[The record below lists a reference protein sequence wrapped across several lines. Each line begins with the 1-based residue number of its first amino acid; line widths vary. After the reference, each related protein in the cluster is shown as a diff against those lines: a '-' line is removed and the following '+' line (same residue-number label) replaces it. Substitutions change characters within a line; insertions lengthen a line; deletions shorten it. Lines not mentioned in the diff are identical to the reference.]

1 MKTGKRITQRRR
13 VNRDSQRRGE
23 SQKKEFYAEGHRDT
37 EDAEKREC
45 KEECDKVRNGSKAMK
60 RQAKLTSKGQ
70 ITVPRDIRRRLGV
83 RAGDKLEFEDTGEVV
98 QVKAVRDGSVF
109 EKYAG
114 IGNPGI
120 GSGRKAI
127 QKWIREIR
135 GHEDDE

>member
-1 MKTGKRITQRRR
+1 M
-13 VNRDSQRRGE
+13 
-23 SQKKEFYAEGHRDT
+23 
-37 EDAEKREC
+37 KREA
-45 KEECDKVRNGSKAMK
+45 KGMK

-83 RAGDKLEFEDTGEVV
+83 RAGDKLEFEDKGKVV

-109 EKYAG
+109 EKYRG
-114 IGNPGI
+114 IGTPGI

>member
-1 MKTGKRITQRRR
+1 MKKQA
-13 VNRDSQRRGE
+13 NL
-23 SQKKEFYAEGHRDT
+23 
-37 EDAEKREC
+37 
-45 KEECDKVRNGSKAMK
+45 K

-83 RAGDKLEFEDTGEVV
+83 RAGDKLEFEDDGKGV
-98 QVKAVRDGSVF
+98 QVKAVRDASVF

-120 GSGRKAI
+120 GSGRRAI

>member
-1 MKTGKRITQRRR
+1 MKRQAKG
-13 VNRDSQRRGE
+13 
-23 SQKKEFYAEGHRDT
+23 
-37 EDAEKREC
+37 
-45 KEECDKVRNGSKAMK
+45 MK

-98 QVKAVRDGSVF
+98 QVKAVRNGSVF
-109 EKYAG
+109 AKYAG

-120 GSGRKAI
+120 GSGRKGI
-127 QKWIREIR
+127 QKWLREIR

>member
-1 MKTGKRITQRRR
+1 MKRQAKG
-13 VNRDSQRRGE
+13 
-23 SQKKEFYAEGHRDT
+23 
-37 EDAEKREC
+37 
-45 KEECDKVRNGSKAMK
+45 MK

-83 RAGDKLEFEDTGEVV
+83 RAGDKLEFEDTGDGV
-98 QVKAVRDGSVF
+98 QVKAVRAGSVF

>member
-1 MKTGKRITQRRR
+1 MKRQAKG
-13 VNRDSQRRGE
+13 
-23 SQKKEFYAEGHRDT
+23 
-37 EDAEKREC
+37 
-45 KEECDKVRNGSKAMK
+45 MK

-83 RAGDKLEFEDTGEVV
+83 RAGDKLEFEDNGDGV

-109 EKYAG
+109 AKYAG

>member
-1 MKTGKRITQRRR
+1 
-13 VNRDSQRRGE
+13 
-23 SQKKEFYAEGHRDT
+23 
-37 EDAEKREC
+37 
-45 KEECDKVRNGSKAMK
+45 MK

-83 RAGDKLEFEDTGEVV
+83 RAGDKLEFEDNGHGVK
-98 QVKAVRDGSVF
+98 VKAVRNGSVF

-127 QKWIREIR
+127 QKWLREMR
-135 GHEDDE
+135 GHEEGDDE

>member
-1 MKTGKRITQRRR
+1 M
-13 VNRDSQRRGE
+13 E
-23 SQKKEFYAEGHRDT
+23 STEGI
-37 EDAEKREC
+37 EKRGS
-45 KEECDKVRNGSKAMK
+45 KEECDKVRNGSTDMKREAKGMK

-83 RAGDKLEFEDTGEVV
+83 RAGDKLEFEDKGNGVR
-98 QVKAVRDGSVF
+98 VKAVRDGSVF

-127 QKWIREIR
+127 QKWIKEIR